1 MALEVLV
8 VDDEADIREL
18 VSGVLEDE
26 GYRCAPRP
34 TAPPPSRRSKSGGLD
49 GAARRVAAGLAARR
63 AAVAAGD
70 QAARFD
76 HPGAGDLGT
85 RQSRHR
91 GRGGREG
98 AIDFIEKPFEAE
110 RLIYLVDRATE
121 TERLRRENETLRRQ
135 VGQEDQLH
143 GSSVAINTVRA
154 TLKRVAPTGSRV
166 LISGPPGV
174 GKEIAAR
181 MIHQWSPRAKAP
193 FIVLSAAMM
202 SPERVEEELF
212 GSESDGVMRPG
223 LLEHA
228 HGGTL
233 FLDEIADMPLTTQA
247 KILRVLTD
255 QSYHRVGG
263 QRPVKVDVRVL
274 SATSRNLPGRNRRGA
289 LPRGPVLSP
298 QRRPGAAPAA
308 ARAARGRPRARQP
321 FPRAVR
327 AERRVPPPRISEEA
341 MAALQAHDWPGNV
354 RQLRNIIERTLI
366 LAPGDRV
373 SCIEVDLLPRR
384 DPRQPERG
392 RRRQQRHGDH
402 GQPAARGPRSFERE
416 YLQDPDPALFRQHLA
431 HRVVHRHGALGP
443 APEAQGPGHRG
454 QAGGRGV
461 GAGSAMAARSLSLQD
476 HFLNS
481 VRRAKLPVT
490 IFLVKGVKLQG
501 VITWFDAFSLLL
513 RREGASQLVYK
524 HSISTIMPPRAAAG
538 LRRRP
543 SRRRRAPRPRSR
555 TCSSPPPRA
564 TTSA

>member
-26 GYRCAPRP
+26 GYAVRAAADSTQTLDAIEERRP
-34 TAPPPSRRSKSGGLD
+34 SMILLDVWLQGSRLD
-49 GAARRVAAGLAARR
+49 GLQLLGEIKRRDPTIPVLMISGHGNLDT
-63 AAVAAGD
+63 AVAAV
-70 QAARFD
+70 
-76 HPGAGDLGT
+76 
-85 RQSRHR
+85 
-91 GRGGREG
+91 REG
-98 AIDFIEKPFEAE
+98 AVDFIEKPFETE

-121 TERLRRENETLRRQ
+121 TDRLRRENATLRQQ

-181 MIHQWSPRAKAP
+181 MIHQWSPRARAP

-212 GSESDGVMRPG
+212 GSESEGVVRPG

-274 SATSRNLPGRNRRGA
+274 SATSRNLQDEIAAGRFREDLFYRLNVVPVRLPA
-289 LPRGPVLSP
+289 LR
-298 QRRPGAAPAA
+298 
-308 ARAARGRPRARQP
+308 
-321 FPRAVR
+321 
-327 AERRVPPPRISEEA
+327 ERREDIPELVSHFLARFAADRRLPALSISEEA

-354 RQLRNIIERTLI
+354 RQLRNIIERTII

-373 SCIEVDLLPRR
+373 SCIDVDLLP
-384 DPRQPERG
+384 PEILDNQSAVGGSSTTMAIMGSPLRE
-392 RRRQQRHGDH
+392 
-402 GQPAARGPRSFERE
+402 ARESFERE
-416 YLQDPDPALFRQHLA
+416 YLRIQIRRFSGNISRTASFIGMERSAL
-431 HRVVHRHGALGP
+431 HRKLKALGI
-443 APEAQGPGHRG
+443 G
-454 QAGGRGV
+454 
-461 GAGSAMAARSLSLQD
+461 D
-476 HFLNS
+476 
-481 VRRAKLPVT
+481 K
-490 IFLVKGVKLQG
+490 
-501 VITWFDAFSLLL
+501 
-513 RREGASQLVYK
+513 REGEE
-524 HSISTIMPPRAAAG
+524 
-538 LRRRP
+538 
-543 SRRRRAPRPRSR
+543 
-555 TCSSPPPRA
+555 
-564 TTSA
+564 